1 MMGMYTKVSFII
13 PIKTNTPK
21 KIREIL
27 IALIEG
33 DLEEHMELPK
43 HKFFETTR
51 FHYFARTDSFY
62 FTGTS
67 NSAVK
72 YPFRDWRDGGSET
85 IVLHIDSDFKHYD
98 EEIELFLDWVKD
110 YMEIPTSGFIGY
122 TLYEMDERPTLWF
135 IRSGEIIAEY
145 NAKGEVE

>member
-1 MMGMYTKVSFII
+1 MGMYTKVSFII

-21 KIREIL
+21 EIREIL

-33 DLEEHMELPK
+33 DLEEHSNLPK
-43 HKFFETTR
+43 HKFFETKR
-51 FHYFARTDSFY
+51 FHYFAQTDSFY

-72 YPFRDWRDGGSET
+72 YPFRHWRDEESET
-85 IVLHIDSDFKHYD
+85 IVLHIDSDFKHCD
-98 EEIELFLDWVKD
+98 EIELFLDWVKD
-110 YMEIPTSGFIGY
+110 YMEIPTSEFIGY
-122 TLYEMDERPTLWF
+122 TLYEEDERPTLWF
-135 IRSGEIIAEY
+135 IRSGKIIAEY